1 MCSWFL
7 STLAA
12 PHARPRAGGCAAGR
26 GRPRAGSPRH
36 LVVAS
41 LAAAAAAPPCGAACG
56 ADAQSIRRLPVHHHQ
71 AVHPLVRHSS
81 TSPSSTSSALKGRSV
96 SLPAH
101 LHGQPTARAAEH
113 SCPCKGRTR
122 GGQQGDA
129 GGARAGVAGGVAAA
143 LAAAGPAGSKG
154 RCTSMAPAGTAA
166 APSATPQWHLPSAG
180 KAGALGGGAGGGPEE
195 EKKEEEATATA
206 CREHP
211 LHTDPYGSVQ
221 HCHTGSPQP
230 SLPDHM
236 AGHRHNLAQQAIV
249 LTTCWLRSCQP
260 SIRDRCETSSSAE
273 ILSASSSSSSTSAP
287 HRASPPYAHVLS
299 P

>member
-1 MCSWFL
+1 M
-7 STLAA
+7 
-12 PHARPRAGGCAAGR
+12 
-26 GRPRAGSPRH
+26 
-36 LVVAS
+36 
-41 LAAAAAAPPCGAACG
+41 
-56 ADAQSIRRLPVHHHQ
+56 
-71 AVHPLVRHSS
+71 
-81 TSPSSTSSALKGRSV
+81 

-101 LHGQPTARAAEH
+101 LDGQPTARAAEH

-195 EKKEEEATATA
+195 EKKEEEATAMAA

-211 LHTDPYGSVQ
+211 PHTDPYGSVQ

-260 SIRDRCETSSSAE
+260 SIRDRCETSGSAE
-273 ILSASSSSSSTSAP
+273 ILSASFSSSSTSAP